1 VGTWGRP
8 SDGLL
13 KNRIGLPEWRF
24 ERTDVDGWERSRGIS
39 ISDQVVSY
47 PPPARQQMKH
57 EDASTGLLVLLM
69 AVQRAADS
77 RAETRP
83 KVKTGRG
90 RSNEMHN
97 RNNRNNEADLY
108 SWLPGGSCLQLSSS
122 HPSQHGAQEK
132 HETKQIMWGLV
143 MVAAQLV
150 CVCLA
155 DCSCRRKAARGETR
169 TVVSCGHGNNKTT
182 RLRNKP
188 GR

>member
-1 VGTWGRP
+1 MGTWVRP
-8 SDGLL
+8 SDGPLN
-13 KNRIGLPEWRF
+13 NRIGPPQWRF
-24 ERTDVDGWERSRGIS
+24 ERADVDGWERSRGIS

-47 PPPARQQMKH
+47 PPPATQQMKH

-97 RNNRNNEADLY
+97 RNNEADLY
-108 SWLPGGSCLQLSSS
+108 SWLPGGSLQLSSS
-122 HPSQHGAQEK
+122 HPGQHGAQEK

-155 DCSCRRKAARGETR
+155 DCSCRPKSCEGQRTRRGQLSVAATET
-169 TVVSCGHGNNKTT
+169 TKLLG
-182 RLRNKP
+182 
-188 GR
+188 